1 MLKLELGL
9 QLFSNI
15 QIIVLVPVY
24 LCLSPLCMISSSLFD
39 WTMSH
44 IIDDQTITLISILI
58 LEWTVSFVLIFQL
71 IRDRTG
77 KAIFFYEFVFFL
89 TCSNFI
95 LIGVTYS
102 LLKRDNIY
110 EELTA
115 KICTSLLL
123 ILIAEKVKLKYEE
136 KKEETCCTICFE
148 KMNNDWLILKC
159 KHEFHETCLWNWVY
173 VKQECPYCKC
183 EI

>member
-24 LCLSPLCMISSSLFD
+24 LCLSPICMISSSLFD
-39 WTMSH
+39 WIMSH
-44 IIDDQTITLISILI
+44 IIDDQTITLIFILI
-58 LEWTVSFVLIFQL
+58 LEWTVSLVLIFQL

-102 LLKRDNIY
+102 LLQRNNVY

-123 ILIAEKVKLKYEE
+123 ILLAEKVKLRYELTKQE
-136 KKEETCCTICFE
+136 SNCTICFE
-148 KMNNDWLILKC
+148 IMKNDCLILKC
-159 KHEFHETCLWNWVY
+159 NHEFHEKCLWNWVY
-173 VKQECPYCKC
+173 VKQ
-183 EI
+183 

>member
-9 QLFSNI
+9 HLFSNI
-15 QIIVLVPVY
+15 QLIVLVPVY

-44 IIDDQTITLISILI
+44 IDDDQTFTLISILI
-58 LEWTVSFVLIFQL
+58 LEWTVSLVLIFQL

-102 LLKRDNIY
+102 LLQRNNIY
-110 EELTA
+110 EELAA

-123 ILIAEKVKLKYEE
+123 ILLAEKIKLRYESE
-136 KKEETCCTICFE
+136 KELNCTICFE
-148 KMNNDWLILKC
+148 KMKNDCLVLKC
-159 KHEFHETCLWNWVY
+159 KHEFHEKCLWNWVY
-173 VKQECPYCKC
+173 VKQECPYCRC

>member
-9 QLFSNI
+9 HLFSNI
-15 QIIVLVPVY
+15 QLIVLVPVY

-44 IIDDQTITLISILI
+44 INDDQTFTLISILI
-58 LEWTVSFVLIFQL
+58 LEWTVSLVLIFQL

-102 LLKRDNIY
+102 LLQRNNIY
-110 EELTA
+110 EELAA

-123 ILIAEKVKLKYEE
+123 ILLAEKIKLRYESE
-136 KKEETCCTICFE
+136 KELNCTICFE
-148 KMNNDWLILKC
+148 KMKNDCLVLKC
-159 KHEFHETCLWNWVY
+159 KHEFH
-173 VKQECPYCKC
+173 
-183 EI
+183 